1 MMASDGNM
9 EGAMS
14 GEHIYRK
21 TEKGRTEIATRTHKL
36 GMRERTMLIMVD
48 DKSTRAALLAKNAH
62 PTSEGILNSL
72 LADGFIEIVGGAA
85 ATPAGAAPP
94 AEGPA
99 TADAPQA
106 PAAPPVEVSMQSA
119 TRFACRALVT
129 YLGPSADDLAALV
142 EKAKSPAELGATLQK
157 CRDVIQA
164 MAGRKKAEE
173 FWSGAIARLPP
184 G

>member
-1 MMASDGNM
+1 
-9 EGAMS
+9 MS
-14 GEHIYRK
+14 GEHVYRK
-21 TEKGRTEIATRTHKL
+21 TEKGKVEIATRANKL

-48 DKSTRAALLAKNAH
+48 DKSSRRELLAKNSH

-72 LADGFIEIVGGAA
+72 LADGYIETVGG
-85 ATPAGAAPP
+85 GASAQTTEVG
-94 AEGPA
+94 AQA
-99 TADAPQA
+99 TATETQA
-106 PAAPPVEVSMQSA
+106 PAAPPVEVSMASA

-142 EKAKSPAELGATLQK
+142 EKAKSPAELGATLLK

-173 FWSGAIARLPP
+173 FWAGATARLPP

>member
-1 MMASDGNM
+1 
-9 EGAMS
+9 MS

-21 TEKGRTEIATRTHKL
+21 TEKGKTEIATRANKL

-48 DKSTRAALLAKNAH
+48 DKSTRRELLVKNSH
-62 PTSEGILNSL
+62 PTSEGILNTL
-72 LADGFIEIVGGAA
+72 LAGGYIETVGGGAA
-85 ATPAGAAPP
+85 VAATEVGAQ
-94 AEGPA
+94 A
-99 TADAPQA
+99 TAVEATAPAA

-119 TRFACRALVT
+119 TRYACHALVT

-142 EKAKSPAELGATLQK
+142 EKAKSPAELATTLQK

-164 MAGRKKAEE
+164 MAGRRKAEE
-173 FWSGAIARLPP
+173 FWAGAAARLPP